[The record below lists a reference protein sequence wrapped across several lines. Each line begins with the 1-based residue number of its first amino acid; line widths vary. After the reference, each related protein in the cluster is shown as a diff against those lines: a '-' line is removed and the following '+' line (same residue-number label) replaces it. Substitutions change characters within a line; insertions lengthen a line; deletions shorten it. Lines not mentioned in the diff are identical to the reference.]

1 MTVLDTRT
9 PAAPPAAPPS
19 TTAGRLRWVLLD
31 ALTIAGR
38 TFARLRA
45 QPGEIVGFL
54 VFPVIM
60 TVLFGYVFGS
70 AIRLPG
76 GGDYRNYLMPG
87 IFMQVMALSAVAS
100 ATAVAEDM
108 ALGIIDRFRAQPI
121 ARSAVLAGRSV
132 ADLSMHLL
140 TLASMAVC
148 GVLIAGWRPHGTPL
162 EALAGFGLLA
172 LFGYAMI
179 WVGTYIGLFVKN
191 GAQADAA
198 TFGWLFPMTFLAN
211 AFVPLEGLPGWL
223 RPIADWNPMSAV
235 VSAARLL
242 FGNPGSA
249 AASWP
254 LRHPVIATLCWS
266 LLILAVFVPLAV
278 RRYRTATSR

>member
-1 MTVLDTRT
+1 MTVMEPPST
-9 PAAPPAAPPS
+9 PAA
-19 TTAGRLRWVLLD
+19 RLRW
-31 ALTIAGR
+31 ALTDTWTIAGR
-38 TFARLRA
+38 SYSRLRA
-45 QPGEIVGFL
+45 QPGEIVGTL

-70 AIRLPG
+70 AIKLPG
-76 GGDYRNYLMPG
+76 GADYRNYLMPG
-87 IFMQVMALSAVAS
+87 IFTQVMALAAVAS

-108 ALGIIDRFRAQPI
+108 ALGLIDRFRAQPI
-121 ARSAVLAGRSV
+121 ARSAVLAGRSL
-132 ADLSMHLL
+132 ADLSRHLL
-140 TLASMAVC
+140 SLLMMALC
-148 GVLIAGWRPHGTPL
+148 GVLIAGWRTHGDVPRT
-162 EALAGFGLLA
+162 LAGFALLA

-198 TFGWLFPMTFLAN
+198 TFGWLFPLTFLAN
-211 AFVPLEGLPGWL
+211 TFVPLEGLPSWL
-223 RPIADWNPMSAV
+223 RAIADWNPISAV
-235 VSAARLL
+235 VAAVREL

-254 LRHPVIATLCWS
+254 LRHPVTATLGWS
-266 LLILAVFVPLAV
+266 LLILVVFIPLAV